1 MDSSPAPWFS
11 LCSWKGSFSMKIL
24 MIASEVTPLAK
35 TGGLADVIGSL
46 PKELKRLGHDVRII
60 IPFYTEVEKGGFSI
74 RKGRKSVDIVIGG
87 TTEKGLLRQASIGD
101 IPVYLLEH
109 KGYFNR
115 DHLYG
120 TPEGDYPD
128 NGRRFAFFCR
138 GVIEVLKK
146 LDFRPDVLHC
156 HDWQAALV
164 PILLRY
170 RLERDPFFARSAT
183 IFTIHNLAYQG
194 LFPAEDAK
202 EMGIDPAWLTIDRLE
217 FYGQINLMKGA
228 ILTADAITT
237 VSRAYSDEILTPD
250 QGCGLE
256 GVLQARKSALHGIL
270 NGLDYSVWDP
280 AEDRHLVKNYS
291 ASASAGKLANKL
303 TLQNELGL
311 EQSQTVPLLA
321 MVTRLA
327 SQKGIDLLL
336 EIAPHLA
343 DDNLQLVILGSGDE
357 YYMKQLQE
365 MQKTMPRNLSVI
377 FGFNAKLAHRI
388 YAGSDIFLMPS
399 LYEPCGLGQ
408 MIALRYGSVPVVRK
422 TGGLA
427 DTIADRRNGVRD
439 PNGFTFDEN
448 TAEDFLAAVKRAVA
462 EFRESRTEWRKLVR
476 RGMSA
481 DLSWQKSAEQ
491 YEALY
496 QAELERK
503 RV

>member
-1 MDSSPAPWFS
+1 M
-11 LCSWKGSFSMKIL
+11 
-24 MIASEVTPLAK
+24 
-35 TGGLADVIGSL
+35 
-46 PKELKRLGHDVRII
+46 
-60 IPFYTEVEKGGFSI
+60 
-74 RKGRKSVDIVIGG
+74 
-87 TTEKGLLRQASIGD
+87 
-101 IPVYLLEH
+101 
-109 KGYFNR
+109 
-115 DHLYG
+115 
-120 TPEGDYPD
+120 
-128 NGRRFAFFCR
+128 
-138 GVIEVLKK
+138 
-146 LDFRPDVLHC
+146 
-156 HDWQAALV
+156 
-164 PILLRY
+164 
-170 RLERDPFFARSAT
+170 
-183 IFTIHNLAYQG
+183 
-194 LFPAEDAK
+194 
-202 EMGIDPAWLTIDRLE
+202 
-217 FYGQINLMKGA
+217 
-228 ILTADAITT
+228 
-237 VSRAYSDEILTPD
+237 
-250 QGCGLE
+250 
-256 GVLQARKSALHGIL
+256 LQARKSALHGIL

-496 QAELERK
+496 QTELERK

>member
-1 MDSSPAPWFS
+1 
-11 LCSWKGSFSMKIL
+11 
-24 MIASEVTPLAK
+24 
-35 TGGLADVIGSL
+35 
-46 PKELKRLGHDVRII
+46 
-60 IPFYTEVEKGGFSI
+60 
-74 RKGRKSVDIVIGG
+74 
-87 TTEKGLLRQASIGD
+87 
-101 IPVYLLEH
+101 
-109 KGYFNR
+109 
-115 DHLYG
+115 
-120 TPEGDYPD
+120 
-128 NGRRFAFFCR
+128 
-138 GVIEVLKK
+138 
-146 LDFRPDVLHC
+146 
-156 HDWQAALV
+156 
-164 PILLRY
+164 
-170 RLERDPFFARSAT
+170 
-183 IFTIHNLAYQG
+183 
-194 LFPAEDAK
+194 
-202 EMGIDPAWLTIDRLE
+202 
-217 FYGQINLMKGA
+217 MKGA

-237 VSRAYSDEILTPD
+237 VSRAYSDEILTAD

-256 GVLQARKSALHGIL
+256 GVLQTRKSALHGIL

-291 ASASAGKLANKL
+291 ASASAGKLASKL

-336 EIAPHLA
+336 EIAPHLTEG
-343 DDNLQLVILGSGDE
+343 NLQLVILGSGDE
-357 YYMKQLQE
+357 YYLKRLKELQE
-365 MQKTMPRNLSVI
+365 TMPRSLSVI

-399 LYEPCGLGQ
+399 RYEPCGLGQ

-427 DTIADRRNGVRD
+427 DTVVDRRDGARD
-439 PNGFTFDEN
+439 PNGFTFDEY

-481 DLSWQKSAEQ
+481 DLSWHKSAEQ

-496 QAELERK
+496 RAELAK
-503 RV
+503 KG